1 MGISLFLGGSKRLP
15 RWFGALTV
23 FGSIQSCKMARKKVP
38 QSARLSAG
46 GGKGGSLFGQCPNV
60 GGVNSNGSSL
70 SNRNL
75 HAKELT
81 DGVEALHSLNK
92 SSRQG
97 RRSNCCRLKV
107 KTKKCRQ
114 QKISLKSP
122 LLPVGRL
129 AREVQRPLLGPIVES
144 HCFLLDFKSSF
155 SQKCHVWWWDNFG
168 PVALLAFSSLS
179 SWGTSQYDPG
189 CGSSSVAFAWT

>member
-1 MGISLFLGGSKRLP
+1 MVWGTYKEKNYPTLQNGKIWPEKKCP
-15 RWFGALTV
+15 R
-23 FGSIQSCKMARKKVP
+23 VP
-38 QSARLSAG
+38 GWVRG
-46 GGKGGSLFGQCPNV
+46 GGQSLFGQCPNV
-60 GGVNSNGSSL
+60 GGVNSNGFSL

-129 AREVQRPLLGPIVES
+129 VREVQRPLLGPIVES

-155 SQKCHVWWWDNFG
+155 SQKCHVWCWDNFG

-179 SWGTSQYDPG
+179 SWGTSQYDLG